1 MDCSELFGRYAA
13 KIEWCK
19 KPMGWTTCY
28 MVDYAIKNPKWLIK
42 HNDPNYIPKRGDIF
56 LWYGKRVDK
65 KGVSHYRGHTGVVIN
80 YNSESD
86 IVTTI
91 EAIQSSI
98 KNEKALNERGEKYK
112 ENENKN
118 LAGTIKIHFFRKGF
132 HLIGH
137 NPVRCYF
144 YTFAVH

>member
-1 MDCSELFGRYAA
+1 MDCSELLGRYAA

-28 MVDYAIKNPKWLIK
+28 MVDYAMKKNKWLIK

-65 KGVSHYRGHTGVVIN
+65 KGVSHYSGHTGVVIN

-86 IVTTI
+86 G
-91 EAIQSSI
+91 
-98 KNEKALNERGEKYK
+98 KA
-112 ENENKN
+112 
-118 LAGTIKIHFFRKGF
+118 T
-132 HLIGH
+132 LI
-137 NPVRCYF
+137 
-144 YTFAVH
+144 